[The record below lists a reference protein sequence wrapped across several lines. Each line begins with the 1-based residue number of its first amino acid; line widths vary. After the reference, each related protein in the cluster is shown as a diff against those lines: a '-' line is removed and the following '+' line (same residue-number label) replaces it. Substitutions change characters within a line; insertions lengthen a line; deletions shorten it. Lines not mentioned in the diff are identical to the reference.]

1 MEFFELIQHEV
12 HAANGKSTVLIGESL
27 KNLKKYLNKKNNV
40 VITDNNVRH
49 FHGDSFSDFEI
60 IEIGTGESIK
70 TLNTVEEI
78 YKRFLDLEMD
88 RNSFVI
94 GIGGGIVLDIAGFA
108 ASTFM
113 RGLDFGYVPSTLL
126 AQADAGIG
134 GKTGVN
140 LYGYKNIVGV
150 FSQPRFVLC
159 DTDLLKTLPEQELL
173 CGISE
178 VIKHAL
184 IKSSSLFDFLERNCS
199 SLLSLQQKTVQK
211 AVYDSIMIKSR
222 IVETDTLEKG
232 ERKKLN
238 FGHTLGHAIEKVSPT
253 PHGLAVSMGMVMA
266 TRMSVARGMLSS
278 EEAGR
283 IEKLLLNYGLP
294 VQLPNNSDALLEAI
308 KKDKKRVGKEID
320 FVFLQE
326 IEKAEVIKISYQE
339 LETQIKD
346 LTDRADL

>member
-1 MEFFELIQHEV
+1 
-12 HAANGKSTVLIGESL
+12 
-27 KNLKKYLNKKNNV
+27 

-70 TLNTVEEI
+70 TLKTVEKI
-78 YKRFLDLEMD
+78 YRRFLDLEMD

-126 AQADAGIG
+126 AQADASIG

-159 DTDLLKTLPEQELL
+159 DTDLLKTLPERELL

-178 VIKHAL
+178 IIKHAL
-184 IKSSSLFDFLERNCS
+184 IKSSSLFNFLEKNCS
-199 SLLSLQQKTVQK
+199 ALLSLQQKTVQK

-253 PHGLAVSMGMVMA
+253 SHGLAVSMGMVMA
-266 TRMSVARGMLSS
+266 ARMSVARGMLSS
-278 EEAGR
+278 EETGR

-294 VQLPNNSDALLEAI
+294 VQPPNNSDALLEAI
-308 KKDKKRVGKEID
+308 KKDKKRVGKEIE
-320 FVFLQE
+320 FVFLRE
-326 IEKAEVIKISYQE
+326 IGKAEVIKISYQE
-339 LETQIKD
+339 LEAQIKD
-346 LTDRADL
+346 LTDGAGL